1 MNLYAGNAAVDARF
15 GLHHWPLFQIGAGNG
30 PLGGPSSPDKGYSNV
45 RSANPNPKP
54 NPNPNSNPDSHL
66 QSCPQPNPNPNP
78 NPNQVRSDSLV
89 RWMGYAAVAY
99 GAKGLNW

>member
-1 MNLYAGNAAVDARF
+1 MVAN
-15 GLHHWPLFQIGAGNG
+15 
-30 PLGGPSSPDKGYSNV
+30 PDPNPDL
-45 RSANPNPKP
+45 NPNP
-54 NPNPNSNPDSHL
+54 SR
-66 QSCPQPNPNPNP
+66 NPNPNP